1 MCNSMVAYPLRLR
14 NRAVALRMRAMH
26 IEKHVVLAAA
36 PDEAWAVVVDF
47 ASWFCHAAD
56 MGAIKPGARIQF
68 SWEDGTTRAAVFEDV
83 DVPRFLAFRWLPFA
97 RDEHGDPIPRP
108 QARVEITLTAVD
120 EGSEMHVVERRLD
133 GALAGAIA

>member
-1 MCNSMVAYPLRLR
+1 
-14 NRAVALRMRAMH
+14 MRAMH

-56 MGAIKPGARIQF
+56 MSAIKPGARIQF

-133 GALAGAIA
+133 GALAGASA

>member
-1 MCNSMVAYPLRLR
+1 
-14 NRAVALRMRAMH
+14 MRAMH

-36 PDEAWAVVVDF
+36 PAEAWAVVVDF

-56 MGAIKPGARIQF
+56 MSAIKPGARIQF

-83 DVPRFLAFRWLPFA
+83 DVPRFPAFRWLPFA

-108 QARVEITLTAVD
+108 QARVEITLTRGARCTSSNA
-120 EGSEMHVVERRLD
+120 GWTGLSQGRSHERREDRRGVLS
-133 GALAGAIA
+133 AR